1 MRISRQKKFTY
12 NELMG
17 FMEVLYNRI
26 ENNKRAIYDLRAEL
40 GSAAQIPT
48 RWSVFKK
55 SIKDKYLQLKKKLDY

>member
-1 MRISRQKKFTY
+1 MRTGRRKKFTY

-26 ENNKRAIYDLRAEL
+26 ENNQRAIYDLRAEF

-55 SIKDKYLQLKKKLDY
+55 FFKDRYLQLKKKLDY